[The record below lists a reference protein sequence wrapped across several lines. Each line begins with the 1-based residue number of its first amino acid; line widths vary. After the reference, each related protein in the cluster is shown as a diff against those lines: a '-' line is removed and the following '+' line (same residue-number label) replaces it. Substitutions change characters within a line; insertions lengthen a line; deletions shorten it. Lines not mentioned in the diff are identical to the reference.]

1 MNSKSISSR
10 RQLRTACPLRR
21 ERGRATGGQALV
33 EFVFTLPLLLM
44 LLIGIVECGI
54 LLNNWVIL
62 TDAVRSGARELA
74 ISRAP
79 GLDACTQ
86 AADRIQ
92 AAAIGLTPS
101 SIVVTSTV
109 VASCTSL
116 TAGSDA
122 TVTATYPCD
131 LNILGIDYAPA
142 CTLRATSTVRIE

>member
-1 MNSKSISSR
+1 MANQSDQADR
-10 RQLRTACPLRR
+10 RGLHALLRR

-33 EFVFTLPLLLM
+33 EFAFTLPLLLM
-44 LLIGIVECGI
+44 LLIGIIEAGI

-79 GLDACTQ
+79 GIDGCAQ
-86 AADRIQ
+86 AANRVQ
-92 AAAIGLTPS
+92 AAAIGLTPA

-122 TVTATYPCD
+122 TVNATYPCD
-131 LNILGIDYAPA
+131 LSILGIDYAPG

>member
-1 MNSKSISSR
+1 MANRSHR
-10 RQLRTACPLRR
+10 RK
-21 ERGRATGGQALV
+21 RGGATCGQALV
-33 EFVFTLPLLLM
+33 EFVFVLPLLLM
-44 LLIGIVECGI
+44 LLVGIVACGI
-54 LLNNWVIL
+54 LMNNWVIL

-86 AADRIQ
+86 AANRIQ
-92 AAAIGLTPS
+92 AAAIGLAPG

-131 LNILGIDYAPA
+131 LRILGIDYAPA

>member
-1 MNSKSISSR
+1 MTNQSHR
-10 RQLRTACPLRR
+10 RA
-21 ERGRATGGQALV
+21 RGRATSGQALV
-33 EFVFTLPLLLM
+33 EFVFVLPLLLM
-44 LLIGIVECGI
+44 LLVGIIACGI
-54 LLNNWVIL
+54 LMNNWVIL

-86 AADRIQ
+86 AANRIQ
-92 AAAIGLTPS
+92 AAAVGLAPG
-101 SIVVTSTV
+101 SIVVTTTA
-109 VASCTSL
+109 VASCTNL

-131 LNILGIDYAPA
+131 LRVLGIDYAPA

>member
-1 MNSKSISSR
+1 MANQSH
-10 RQLRTACPLRR
+10 RR
-21 ERGRATGGQALV
+21 ERGRATAGQALV
-33 EFVFTLPLLLM
+33 EFVFVLPLLLM
-44 LLIGIVECGI
+44 LLVGIVACGI
-54 LLNNWVIL
+54 LMNNWVIL

-86 AADRIQ
+86 ATNRIQ
-92 AAAIGLTPS
+92 TAAIGLAS
-101 SIVVTSTV
+101 GSIVVTTAV
-109 VASCTSL
+109 AASCTNL

-131 LNILGIDYAPA
+131 LRILGIDYAPA